1 MRPLFLIR
9 LVCSRYLAG
18 FGCDDIVGFHVFC
31 VASASKFIVFILSF
45 HGLSPS

>member
-9 LVCSRYLAG
+9 LVRSRYLAG
-18 FGCDDIVGFHVFC
+18 FGCDDIVGFHVLC
-31 VASASKFIVFILSF
+31 VVSDSKFIAFFLQF